1 MKTLFLSVLIYS
13 VLITLIFVLNKN
25 LQNKIDDKVLIFISV
40 LLSLIVYIC
49 CMVNGYIVN

>member
-13 VLITLIFVLNKN
+13 ILITLIFVLNKN